1 MTVYLCILTIKC
13 LFTYEYK
20 TAFYTY
26 RLNNII
32 SVFPSWWM
40 KREASM
46 QSAESA
52 AGLRYLSR
60 WALLQAR
67 LLALICGPTMRGSS
81 THITCSRL
89 ETICLYVP
97 SLMFSFPSRVAIA
110 IHVVHCWVAV
120 LLEWFIVH
128 LIAFFK
134 LQSLLLE
141 MYRCRPITTCSKHTL
156 KKCDSEV
163 VYFGL
168 LVSFI
173 FFGCTTSTTLMQ
185 SSKHQKS
192 QCSQINISW
201 HSFHKNVLL
210 EGGESYSFVEGSSTI
225 TLLLIMIWYY
235 PRCHLFEGQDLL
247 NSPVLCH

>member
-1 MTVYLCILTIKC
+1 MNINP
-13 LFTYEYK
+13 
-20 TAFYTY
+20 AFYTY

-168 LVSFI
+168 LVSLSFWVVQPVQHWRNPI
-173 FFGCTTSTTLMQ
+173 SIKNHNAVKSTS
-185 SSKHQKS
+185 
-192 QCSQINISW
+192 
-201 HSFHKNVLL
+201 
-210 EGGESYSFVEGSSTI
+210 
-225 TLLLIMIWYY
+225 LLLHYIIAYYYMI
-235 PRCHLFEGQDLL
+235 L
-247 NSPVLCH
+247 S